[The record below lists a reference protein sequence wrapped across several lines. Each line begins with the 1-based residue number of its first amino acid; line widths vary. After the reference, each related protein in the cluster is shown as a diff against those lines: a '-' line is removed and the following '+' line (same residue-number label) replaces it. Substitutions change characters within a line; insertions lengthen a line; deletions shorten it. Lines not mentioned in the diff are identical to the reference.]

1 MRPGQV
7 QQSVPM
13 VDVVGGGAQYTATAA
28 AEAVPNGLLT
38 VLSTQAHMVSSP
50 HGPPRQA
57 SMLQVA
63 PPSFPSSPPAC
74 ARAS

>member
-1 MRPGQV
+1 MHSAQV

-13 VDVVGGGAQYTATAA
+13 KEVVGGALQYAAAAA

-38 VLSTQAHMVSSP
+38 VLSTQAHMVPSP

-57 SMLQVA
+57 SMLQVL
-63 PPSFPSSPPAC
+63 PPPHDTPAAHC
-74 ARAS
+74 SCL